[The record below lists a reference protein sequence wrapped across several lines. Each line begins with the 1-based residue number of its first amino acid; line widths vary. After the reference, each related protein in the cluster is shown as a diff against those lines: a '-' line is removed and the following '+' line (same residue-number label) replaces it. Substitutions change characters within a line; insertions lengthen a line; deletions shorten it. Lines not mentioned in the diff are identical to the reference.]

1 MSSGSTFTEIVINGI
16 SRGSVYALVALGY
29 TMVYGVLGMINFA
42 HGEVFMIGM
51 FACVYAMGTFSVVW
65 GDHVLLNLAL
75 GIVVAMIFSAGYGY
89 ANERIA
95 YRRLRK
101 AHVLAPLTSAI
112 GISTFLQYFI
122 FLNVS
127 KEKVNFPRFY
137 SDWLTGHHIHLGGS
151 TAPSDKISAIP
162 VHLNGVDITYLQ
174 LAIFGLTLVIMTA
187 LYVLINHTRLGIALR
202 ATAQD
207 QLMASLVGIPVDK
220 IIAFT
225 FILGSGLAAI
235 AGVMVAMY
243 TNVLVFDA
251 GYRVGLKAFTAAILG
266 GIGNIPGAVLGA
278 MILGLTE
285 ALTTLAFGSEWDD
298 VTTFAML
305 MLVLLMRPRGLLG
318 ERVADKV

>member
-1 MSSGSTFTEIVINGI
+1 MTADSTSTLTEILIDGV
-16 SRGSVYALVALGY
+16 SRGAVYALVALGY

-51 FACVYAMGTFSVVW
+51 FACVYAIGVFSTMW
-65 GDHVLLNLAL
+65 GDHIVLNLGL
-75 GIVVAMIFSAGYGY
+75 GVLIAMVFSSAYGY

-122 FLNVS
+122 FLTVS
-127 KEKVNFPRFY
+127 KEKVQFPRFY
-137 SDWLTGHHIHLGGS
+137 SDFLTLNHITIWS
-151 TAPSDKISAIP
+151 VEIS
-162 VHLNGVDITYLQ
+162 YLR
-174 LAIFGLTLVIMTA
+174 LAIFGLTLLIMA
-187 LYVLINHTRLGIALR
+187 GLFYLINFTRLGIALR

-207 QLMASLVGIPVDK
+207 QLMASLVGIPVNR

-225 FILGSGLAAI
+225 FILGSALAAI

-266 GIGNIPGAVLGA
+266 GIGNVPGAVLGA
-278 MILGLTE
+278 MILGLTD
-285 ALTTLAFGSEWDD
+285 ALTTLEFGSEWSD
-298 VTTFAML
+298 VTTFGVL
-305 MLVLLMRPRGLLG
+305 MLVLLVRPRGLLG

>member
-1 MSSGSTFTEIVINGI
+1 MTADSTSTLTEILIDGV
-16 SRGSVYALVALGY
+16 SRGAVYALVALGY

-51 FACVYAMGTFSVVW
+51 FACVYAIGVFSTLW
-65 GDHVLLNLAL
+65 GDHILLNLGL
-75 GIVVAMIFSAGYGY
+75 GIVIAMIFSAAYGY

-122 FLNVS
+122 FLTVS
-127 KEKVNFPRFY
+127 KEKVQFPRYY
-137 SDWLTGHHIHLGGS
+137 SDFLMLNHVTIGS
-151 TAPSDKISAIP
+151 VEIS
-162 VHLNGVDITYLQ
+162 YLR
-174 LAIFGLTLVIMTA
+174 LAIFGLTLLIMGG
-187 LYVLINHTRLGIALR
+187 LFYLINFTRLGIALR

-207 QLMASLVGIPVDK
+207 QLMASLVGIPVNK

-225 FILGSGLAAI
+225 FILGSALAAV

-266 GIGNIPGAVLGA
+266 GIGNVPGAVLGA
-278 MILGLTE
+278 LILGLTD
-285 ALTTLAFGSEWDD
+285 ALTTLQFGSEWSD
-298 VTTFAML
+298 VTTFGVL
-305 MLVLLMRPRGLLG
+305 MVVLMVRPRGLLG

>member
-1 MSSGSTFTEIVINGI
+1 MTAHTLIEILIDGI
-16 SRGSVYALVALGY
+16 SRGAMYALVALGY

-42 HGEVFMIGM
+42 HGEIFMIGM
-51 FACVYAMGTFSVVW
+51 FACVYSLGVFSMIW
-65 GDHVLLNLAL
+65 GSHAILNLAL
-75 GIVVAMIFSAGYGY
+75 AIVVAMIFSAAYGY

-122 FLNVS
+122 FLTVS
-127 KEKVNFPRFY
+127 KEAVGFPRYY
-137 SDWLTGHHIHLGGS
+137 SDLLTSHRITFGG
-151 TAPSDKISAIP
+151 
-162 VHLNGVDITYLQ
+162 LDITWLQ
-174 LAIFGLTLVIMTA
+174 LAILGLTVVIMIG
-187 LYVLINHTRLGIALR
+187 LFYLINRTRLGIAMR

-207 QLMASLVGIPVDK
+207 QLMASLVGVPVDK

-225 FILGSGLAAI
+225 FILGSALAAV
-235 AGVMVAMY
+235 AGVMVSMY
-243 TNVLVFDA
+243 ENVLVFDI

-266 GIGNIPGAVLGA
+266 GIGNVPGAVLGA

-285 ALTTLAFGSEWDD
+285 EFTTMKFGSEWDD
-298 VTTFAML
+298 VTTFAVL
-305 MLVLLMRPRGLLG
+305 MLVLLLRPRGLLG

>member
-1 MSSGSTFTEIVINGI
+1 MSYGSTLTEIVIDGI
-16 SRGSVYALVALGY
+16 SRGAVYALVALGY

-51 FACVYAMGTFSVVW
+51 FACVYAIGLFSTIW
-65 GDHVLLNLAL
+65 GSHALLNLGL
-75 GIVVAMIFSAGYGY
+75 GIIVAMIFSAAYGY

-122 FLNVS
+122 FLTVS
-127 KEKVNFPRFY
+127 KEKVNFPRYY
-137 SDWLTGHHIHLGGS
+137 SDLLTTNRLHFG
-151 TAPSDKISAIP
+151 P
-162 VHLNGVDITYLQ
+162 VEITYLQ
-174 LAIFGLTLVIMTA
+174 VAIFGLTLLIMGG
-187 LYVLINHTRLGIALR
+187 LFFLINFTRLGIALR

-207 QLMASLVGIPVDK
+207 QLMASLVGIPVNK

-225 FILGSGLAAI
+225 FILGSALAAV

-243 TNVLVFDA
+243 NNVLVFDA

-266 GIGNIPGAVLGA
+266 GIGNVPGAVLGA

-285 ALTTLAFGSEWDD
+285 ALTTLQFGSQWND
-298 VTTFAML
+298 VTTFGVL
-305 MLVLLMRPRGLLG
+305 MLVLLLRPRGLLG

>member
-1 MSSGSTFTEIVINGI
+1 MSSGSTLTEIVINGI

-51 FACVYAMGTFSVVW
+51 FACVYAMGIFCVAW
-65 GDHVLLNLAL
+65 GDHIALNLGL
-75 GIVVAMIFSAGYGY
+75 GILVAMIFSAGYGY
-89 ANERIA
+89 AHERIA

-122 FLNVS
+122 FLTVS
-127 KEKVNFPRFY
+127 KQTVNFPRFY
-137 SDWLTGHHIHLGGS
+137 SDWLTSNHVHFG
-151 TAPSDKISAIP
+151 P
-162 VHLNGVDITYLQ
+162 VEVTYLRV
-174 LAIFGLTLVIMTA
+174 AILGMTLVIMA
-187 LYVLINHTRLGIALR
+187 GLFYLINYTRLGIALR

-225 FILGSGLAAI
+225 FILGSALAAI

-266 GIGNIPGAVLGA
+266 GIGNVPGAVLGA
-278 MILGLTE
+278 MILGLSE
-285 ALTTLAFGSEWDD
+285 ALTTLY
-298 VTTFAML
+298 
-305 MLVLLMRPRGLLG
+305 
-318 ERVADKV
+318 

>member
-1 MSSGSTFTEIVINGI
+1 VIAETLPTSSTLTAILINGVA
-16 SRGSVYALVALGY
+16 RGAVYALVALGY

-51 FACVYAMGTFSVVW
+51 FACVYGIGLMSVAW
-65 GDHVLLNLAL
+65 GDHIALNLGL
-75 GIVVAMIFSAGYGY
+75 GVLIAMIFSAAYGY

-95 YRRLRK
+95 YRKLRK

-122 FLNVS
+122 FLTVS
-127 KEKVNFPRFY
+127 KQNVDFPRYY
-137 SDWLTGHHIHLGGS
+137 SDWLTNNRFHLGL
-151 TAPSDKISAIP
+151 
-162 VHLNGVDITYLQ
+162 VEVTYLQ
-174 LAIFGLTLVIMTA
+174 AAIIGLTLVIMAA
-187 LYVLINHTRLGIALR
+187 LFYFIHFTRLGIALR

-207 QLMASLVGIPVDK
+207 QLMASLVGIPVNK

-225 FILGSGLAAI
+225 FILGSALAAI

-243 TNVLVFDA
+243 DDVLGFDA

-278 MILGLTE
+278 LILGVTE
-285 ALTTLAFGSEWDD
+285 ALTTYQYGSEWSD
-298 VTTFAML
+298 VTTFVVL
-305 MLVLLMRPRGLLG
+305 MLALLLRPRGLLG

>member
-1 MSSGSTFTEIVINGI
+1 VTAHTLIEILIDGI
-16 SRGSVYALVALGY
+16 SRGAMYALVALGY

-42 HGEVFMIGM
+42 HGEIFMIGM
-51 FACVYAMGTFSVVW
+51 FACVYSLGFFSMIW
-65 GDHVLLNLAL
+65 GDHAVLNLGLA
-75 GIVVAMIFSAGYGY
+75 IVVAMIFSAAYGY

-122 FLNVS
+122 FLTVS
-127 KEKVNFPRFY
+127 KDTVNFPRYY
-137 SDWLTGHHIHLGGS
+137 SDLLTNNGLHFGGVEVTWLQVTIL
-151 TAPSDKISAIP
+151 
-162 VHLNGVDITYLQ
+162 
-174 LAIFGLTLVIMTA
+174 GLTLVIMA
-187 LYVLINHTRLGIALR
+187 GLFYLIHFTRMGIALR

-207 QLMASLVGIPVDK
+207 QLMASLVGIPVNRT
-220 IIAFT
+220 IAFT
-225 FILGSGLAAI
+225 FILGSALAAI
-235 AGVMVAMY
+235 AGVMFSMY
-243 TNVLVFDA
+243 SNVLVFDA

-285 ALTTLAFGSEWDD
+285 ALTTLQFGSEWDD
-298 VTTFAML
+298 PAVFVVL
-305 MLVLLMRPRGLLG
+305 MLVLLLRPRGLLG

>member
-1 MSSGSTFTEIVINGI
+1 
-16 SRGSVYALVALGY
+16 
-29 TMVYGVLGMINFA
+29 MVYGVLGMINFA

-51 FACVYAMGTFSVVW
+51 FACVYAIGVFSVVW
-65 GDHVLLNLAL
+65 GNHVLLNLGL
-75 GIVVAMIFSAGYGY
+75 GILVAMIFSAGYGY

-122 FLNVS
+122 FLTVS
-127 KEKVNFPRFY
+127 RDTVDFPRYY
-137 SDWLTGHHIHLGGS
+137 SDFLTNHWIHLGAVS
-151 TAPSDKISAIP
+151 
-162 VHLNGVDITYLQ
+162 VTYLQ
-174 LAIFGLTLVIMTA
+174 VAILGLTLIIMA
-187 LYVLINHTRLGIALR
+187 GLFFLINHTRLGIALR

-225 FILGSGLAAI
+225 FILGSALAAI
-235 AGVMVAMY
+235 AGVMVSMY
-243 TNVLVFDA
+243 DNVLVFDA

-266 GIGNIPGAVLGA
+266 GIGNVPGAVLGA

-285 ALTTLAFGSEWDD
+285 ALTTLQFGSEWND
-298 VTTFAML
+298 VTTFAVL
-305 MLVLLMRPRGLLG
+305 MLVLLLRPRGLLG

>member
-1 MSSGSTFTEIVINGI
+1 MTTLADILINGI
-16 SRGSVYALVALGY
+16 SRGAMYALVALGY

-42 HGEVFMIGM
+42 HGEIFMIGM
-51 FACVYAMGTFSVVW
+51 FACVYAIGFFAVLW
-65 GDHVLLNLAL
+65 GNQVALNLVL
-75 GIVVAMIFSAGYGY
+75 GIIVAMIISAAYGY

-122 FLNVS
+122 FLTVS
-127 KEKVNFPRFY
+127 RDAVNFPRYY
-137 SDWLTGHHIHLGGS
+137 SDSLTGLHHRISLG
-151 TAPSDKISAIP
+151 P
-162 VHLNGVDITYLQ
+162 VDITYLQ
-174 LAIFGLTLVIMTA
+174 LVILGLTLVIMSG
-187 LYVLINHTRLGIALR
+187 LFYFINHTRFGIALR

-207 QLMASLVGIPVDK
+207 QLMASLIGVPVNR

-225 FILGSGLAAI
+225 FILGSALAAI
-235 AGVMVAMY
+235 AGVMFSMY
-243 TNVLVFDA
+243 NNVLYFDA

-278 MILGLTE
+278 MIIGLTE
-285 ALTTLAFGSEWDD
+285 ALTTLQFGSQWNDPA
-298 VTTFAML
+298 TFVVL
-305 MLVLLMRPRGLLG
+305 MLVLLLRPRGLLG

>member
-1 MSSGSTFTEIVINGI
+1 MTPEALPSGSTITAVLTDGVVK
-16 SRGSVYALVALGY
+16 GAVYALVALGY

-51 FACVYAMGTFSVVW
+51 FACVYAIGAMSVAW
-65 GDHVLLNLAL
+65 GDHVALNL
-75 GIVVAMIFSAGYGY
+75 GMGVVVAMVFSAAYGY

-112 GISTFLQYFI
+112 GVSTFLQYFI
-122 FLNVS
+122 FLTVS
-127 KEKVNFPRFY
+127 KQNVNFPRYY
-137 SDWLTGHHIHLGGS
+137 SDWLTNHRFHLG
-151 TAPSDKISAIP
+151 
-162 VHLNGVDITYLQ
+162 LVDVTYLQ
-174 LAIFGLTLVIMTA
+174 TAIISLTFVIMAA
-187 LYVLINHTRLGIALR
+187 LFYFINATRMGVALR

-207 QLMASLVGIPVDK
+207 QLMAALVGIPVNR

-225 FILGSGLAAI
+225 FILGSALAAV

-243 TNVLVFDA
+243 DDVLGFDA

-266 GIGNIPGAVLGA
+266 GIGNVPGAVLGA
-278 MILGLTE
+278 LILGVSE
-285 ALTTLAFGSEWDD
+285 ALTTYWYGSGWSD
-298 VTTFAML
+298 VTTFVVL
-305 MLVLLMRPRGLLG
+305 MLVLLLRPRGLLG